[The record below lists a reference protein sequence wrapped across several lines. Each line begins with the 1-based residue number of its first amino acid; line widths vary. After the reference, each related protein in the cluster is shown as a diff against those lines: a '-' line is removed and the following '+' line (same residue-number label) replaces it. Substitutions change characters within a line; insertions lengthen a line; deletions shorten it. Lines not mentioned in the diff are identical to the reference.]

1 MWDAWHCSITV
12 LTIKQN
18 SVRRDFLLS
27 TLKNLPEL
35 AFEKVAE
42 FESIAFCDPGPRPK
56 AITILFVFKSFLLE
70 VEVTKVSWPDLNPDR
85 QVIRPALQSLT
96 ESNNYKFYL
105 TH

>member
-12 LTIKQN
+12 STIKRN
-18 SVRRDFLLS
+18 SVHRLS
-27 TLKNLPEL
+27 LVNPENVPKL
-35 AFEKVAE
+35 AFEKVVE

-85 QVIRPALQSLT
+85 QVMQPALQSLT